1 MYWILDLAKRFLG
14 DAAPW
19 VVGGIVLAMYLFSVW
34 AAAKSP
40 DLPEDIDIENPQ
52 ALDTWPAV
60 KAGLHFLLPIGM
72 LIWCLMVEEMSP
84 SLSAFWAIVMLI
96 VLMVIAAAADR
107 LLPRHATP
115 QAWTSGL
122 RTCCT
127 ASTTARAT

>member
-1 MYWILDLAKRFLG
+1 MLAL
-14 DAAPW
+14 
-19 VVGGIVLAMYLFSVW
+19 YLFSVW

-40 DLPEDIDIENPQ
+40 DLPADIDIDNPQ

-84 SLSAFWAIVMLI
+84 SLSAFWAIVDALI
-96 VLMVIAAAADR
+96 VLMVTQRPLIDFFR
-107 LLPRHATP
+107 GTQHAEG
-115 QAWTSGL
+115 AWTSGL
-122 RTCCT
+122 TTSCT